1 MIESIQFSPPF
12 LRNSRVQ
19 SRSRLPPIF
28 QTCFRDNTYV
38 KYFYI
43 FYYDVFVRGARS
55 SAIYRFLP
63 STIRGT
69 SRVRERVSASRG
81 KIARVAS
88 VSKQQTPLLQRVH
101 CRREVP
107 LSNSS
112 ATGPEMFFGR
122 THKTGRR
129 FSRHLKPRRR
139 RGGRGRGGRVGARKD
154 NAYIRRMC
162 EQTLPRYT

>member
-38 KYFYI
+38 KILYFLFFI
-43 FYYDVFVRGARS
+43 FYDVFVRGARS
-55 SAIYRFLP
+55 LAIYRFLP

-81 KIARVAS
+81 KIVRVAS
-88 VSKQQTPLLQRVH
+88 VSKQQTPLLQHGFIVVGRFH
-101 CRREVP
+101 CPTPPQPVQKCFLE
-107 LSNSS
+107 
-112 ATGPEMFFGR
+112 GR
-122 THKTGRR
+122 IKPDGD
-129 FSRHLKPRRR
+129 SR
-139 RGGRGRGGRVGARKD
+139 G
-154 NAYIRRMC
+154 I
-162 EQTLPRYT
+162 

>member
-139 RGGRGRGGRVGARKD
+139 RGGRGKD
-154 NAYIRRMC
+154 NAYIRRVC

>member
-129 FSRHLKPRRR
+129 FSWHLKPRRR
-139 RGGRGRGGRVGARKD
+139 RGGRGKD
-154 NAYIRRMC
+154 NAYIRRVC

>member
-38 KYFYI
+38 KILYFLFFI
-43 FYYDVFVRGARS
+43 FYDVFVRGARS
-55 SAIYRFLP
+55 LAIYRFLP

-81 KIARVAS
+81 KIVRVAS

-139 RGGRGRGGRVGARKD
+139 RGERGRGGSGEGDASEKG
-154 NAYIRRMC
+154 
-162 EQTLPRYT
+162 